1 MKINSHT
8 ANSLLASPIAMWPT
22 SLDALKQMMKNA
34 GLAFNHASS
43 FDRLNEKAGQ
53 PLRSGF
59 FTSERLE
66 RPCVP
71 EHAIVAPSLVGR
83 GGEAFGLAGLLFR
96 QSVNPATFSPPPFDS
111 GWRGF
116 NPHEKG
122 AFIMPKLART
132 FLTYSLLAITVI
144 AFERNTPLIVVALS
158 FAAFCLAHVIGG
170 ARHD

>member
-1 MKINSHT
+1 MQNDFYMPSPI
-8 ANSLLASPIAMWPT
+8 LASHAATKWATP
-22 SLDALKQMMKNA
+22 LDTPLRLIKNA

-43 FDRLNEKAGQ
+43 FDRLNTQAGK
-53 PLRSGF
+53 PLYCGF

-71 EHAIVAPSLVGR
+71 VHAIVAPSMVGR
-83 GGEAFGLAGLLFR
+83 GGEAFGLAGFLCASLSTLPR
-96 QSVNPATFSPPPFDS
+96 SRHLRLTADGGDLTPTI
-111 GWRGF
+111 
-116 NPHEKG
+116 G
-122 AFIMPKLART
+122 AFIMPKLARI